1 MKGCL
6 YIVATPIGN
15 LADLSQRALEV
26 LRSVALVAAEDTRH
40 SARLLQ
46 AYGITTPMLALHE
59 HNEAQRGA
67 LLCERIE
74 SGERIALISDAGTP
88 LISDP
93 GYTLVREAHRRALAV
108 VPVPGACAAVAAL
121 SAAGLPSD
129 RFCFEGFLPAKSPAR
144 RQRLGE
150 LAAETRTL
158 IFYEA
163 PHRIEECLA
172 DLVAVW
178 GEARPATLARELTK
192 TFETIIQDS
201 LGGLLQRVRTDPDQ
215 RKGEFVLVVQ
225 GGAERPVT
233 SEEAAMDTLRVLLD
247 YLPLKE
253 AASAAARLTDLRKN
267 RLYEL
272 GLQLQNRAE
281 A

>member
-26 LRSVALVAAEDTRH
+26 LRTVQLVAAEDTRH

-46 AYGITTPMLALHE
+46 AYGIDTPMLALHE

-67 LLCERIE
+67 ILLNRIE
-74 SGERIALISDAGTP
+74 QGERIALISDAGTP

-93 GYTLVREAHRRALAV
+93 GYTLVREAHARGVPV

-121 SAAGLPSD
+121 SVAGLPSS
-129 RFCFEGFLPAKSPAR
+129 RFCFEGFLPAKGSSR
-144 RQRLGE
+144 RQRLEE
-150 LAAETRTL
+150 LAGETRTL

-172 DLVAVW
+172 DLVQVW

-192 TFETIIQDS
+192 TYETIIQDS
-201 LGGLLQRVRTDPDQ
+201 LAGLLKRVRDDADQ

-225 GGAERPVT
+225 GAEAREET
-233 SEEAAMDTLRVLLD
+233 SEEQAVHALKILLE
-247 YLPLKE
+247 YLPVKD
-253 AASAAARLTDLRKN
+253 AAAAAAKLTGLRKN
-267 RLYEL
+267 RLYDL
-272 GLQLQNRAE
+272 ALQLQSKSQE
-281 A
+281 

>member
-1 MKGCL
+1 MRGCL

-15 LADLSQRALEV
+15 LADLSQRALDV
-26 LRSVALVAAEDTRH
+26 LRSVDLVAAEDTRH

-46 AYGITTPMLALHE
+46 AYGVTTPMLALHE
-59 HNEAQRGA
+59 HNEGQRGA
-67 LLCERIE
+67 LLLDRIE
-74 SGERIALISDAGTP
+74 NGERVALISDAGTP

-93 GYTLVREAHRRALAV
+93 GYTLVREAHRRSLAV

-129 RFCFEGFLPAKSPAR
+129 RFCFEGFLPVKSSAR

-150 LAAETRTL
+150 LEPETRTL

-172 DLVAVW
+172 DLVTVW
-178 GEARPATLARELTK
+178 GEERQATLARELTK
-192 TFETIIQDS
+192 TFETVVQDS
-201 LGGLLQRVRTDPDQ
+201 LGGLLQLVRTDPDQ

-225 GGAERPVT
+225 GGAEREAS
-233 SEEAAMDTLRVLLD
+233 SEEQALDTLRILLD
-247 YLPLKE
+247 YLPLKD
-253 AASAAARLTDLRKN
+253 AATAAARLTGLRKN

-272 GLQLQNRAE
+272 GLQLQHRKE
-281 A
+281 S